1 MQGRSTARVGS
12 RHPCDSVHGCV
23 WLIRHSHHKQK
34 ASSDFFINNMVNILS
49 RVVVLAVM
57 PTLGPQM
64 VLQSIILGLQNK
76 LA

>member
-1 MQGRSTARVGS
+1 
-12 RHPCDSVHGCV
+12 
-23 WLIRHSHHKQK
+23 
-34 ASSDFFINNMVNILS
+34 MVNILS

-76 LA
+76 LAWQMR